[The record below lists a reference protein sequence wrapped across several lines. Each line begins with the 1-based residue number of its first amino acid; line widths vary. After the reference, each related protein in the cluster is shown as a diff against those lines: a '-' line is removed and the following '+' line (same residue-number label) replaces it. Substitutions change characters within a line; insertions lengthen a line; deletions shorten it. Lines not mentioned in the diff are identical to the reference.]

1 MVDYRVGLKLFGVLL
16 KDGTII
22 AGIETFRFQ
31 TKSLGM
37 NFSRVALWC
46 YFSQVLAGDKK
57 LKFHKQF
64 HIVWESGAASKNF
77 SMNWSALTSFSSPWA
92 FSTEKLNYAA
102 RPTTFVFWTWKMYRP
117 NELGT
122 QHYGRKPQPE
132 QNVVDMLDDNYLE
145 HKKLLHTFKMDMQV
159 RQRR

>member
-1 MVDYRVGLKLFGVLL
+1 MVDYRAGLKLFGVLL

-22 AGIETFRFQ
+22 AGIETFRLQ

-46 YFSQVLAGDKK
+46 YFSQVLADDKK

-102 RPTTFVFWTWKMYRP
+102 RPTTFVFWTWKMCRP

-122 QHYGRKPQPE
+122 QHNNRRKPQSE
-132 QNVVDMLDDNYLE
+132 QNGVDMLDDNYLE
-145 HKKLLHTFKMDMQV
+145 HKETLYGWNVRQV